1 MNISS
6 IKYFCTQNGPGFRT
20 AVFVSGCTLHCHG
33 CFNQVAWDFNAGTE
47 LSDSIIENI
56 LQSIEQDEISG
67 LSILGGEPLDPH
79 NQEGV
84 LRIIRAFREKFG
96 DSKTIWLWT
105 GYTEEHIP
113 ITEHTDELLSEID
126 MGVVG
131 PFIEELSSRD
141 VMYAGSSNQK
151 LVEFKK
157 RMAL

>member
-33 CFNQVAWDFNAGTE
+33 CFNQVAWDFNAGTPMSDKIMNDI
-47 LSDSIIENI
+47 LSSVEA
-56 LQSIEQDEISG
+56 DEIVG

-84 LRIIRAFREKFG
+84 LQIIKAFRDKYG

-113 ITEHTDELLSEID
+113 ITEHTEELLSEID
-126 MGVVG
+126 MAVVG
-131 PFIEELSSRD
+131 PYIEELSSRD
-141 VMYAGSSNQK
+141 VLFAGSSNQK

-157 RMAL
+157 IMSE